1 MALKK
6 KRILILSEG
15 FGAGHTQAAHAL
27 SVGLRQIAPDVQT
40 RVLELGTFLHPTI
53 MPLVYAAYRKTLTSK
68 PELYAKLY
76 RSQYNKSLS
85 RWMELML
92 HRLFYAQ
99 TAEVLRQLRPDAVVC
114 THPFPNAVISRL
126 KRSGL
131 NIPLYTVITD
141 YDLHGAWVTSET
153 NAYLVST
160 PGVKRQLLS
169 RGVPPHKI
177 NVTGIPVHPN
187 FWRQHDKEEIRRRF
201 GLKAMPTV
209 LIMGGGWGIVS
220 DLGLLEHMM
229 RWRESIQFIIC
240 LGNNRKT
247 QEKLQENPV
256 FVHPNVRLLGFVK
269 EIDQLMEVSDLLV
282 TKPGGLTVTEAL
294 TKGIPML
301 FYQAIPGQEEENCQY
316 FLENGYGELLDSP
329 EKADQWMF
337 KLTNNY
343 EEIAAKRARFH
354 QMAVNYQPT
363 DCPRAILRN
372 LS

>member
-1 MALKK
+1 
-6 KRILILSEG
+6 LILSEG

-27 SVGLRQIAPDVQT
+27 SVSLRQIAPNVQT
-40 RVLELGTFLHPTI
+40 RVLELGKFLHPTI
-53 MPLVYAAYRKTLTSK
+53 MPLIFSAYRKTLTSK

-76 RSQYNKSLS
+76 RSQYNKTLS
-85 RWMELML
+85 RWTGLML

-99 TAEVLRQLRPDAVVC
+99 TAEVLRQLRPDAIVC

-131 NIPLYTVITD
+131 RIPLCTVITD
-141 YDLHGAWVTSET
+141 YDVHGTWVSSET

-160 PGVKRQLLS
+160 PEVKRKLLS

-177 NVTGIPVHPN
+177 DVTGIPVHPN
-187 FWRQHDKEEIRRRF
+187 FWRQHDKDEIRKRF
-201 GLKAMPTV
+201 DLKAMPTV

-220 DLGLLEHMM
+220 DVELLERMM
-229 RWRESIQFIIC
+229 RWRESVQFIIC
-240 LGNNRKT
+240 LGNNQKAHD
-247 QEKLQENPV
+247 KLKENPM
-256 FVHPNVRLLGFVK
+256 FVHPNIRLLGFTK

-316 FLENGYGELLDSP
+316 FVENGFGEVLDSP
-329 EKADQWMF
+329 EKADHWMF
-337 KLTNNY
+337 KLTNHY
-343 EEIAAKRARFH
+343 EEIAEKRSRFLRV
-354 QMAVNYQPT
+354 MSNYHPA
-363 DCPRAILRN
+363 DCSKAILKN